1 MSKSLINNTNS
12 DDLGVT
18 HQADGGSVVQ
28 TQIDSDTAYY
38 EETFV
43 PWFCE
48 DVPVTSDRTKENNPF
63 FFSESTTLIPS
74 HSPLSSRPQRVSKI
88 PTKFNDYIIEGKYKY
103 GVKKIS

>member
-63 FFSESTTLIPS
+63 FF
-74 HSPLSSRPQRVSKI
+74 
-88 PTKFNDYIIEGKYKY
+88 F
-103 GVKKIS
+103 